1 MNLDPDWIAQRLIPL
16 STARPCDLLSPP
28 PDYDLDFDPALS
40 FSPAAVL
47 IGLVSSQ
54 DGLSVLLTRRSDA
67 LRRHTGQIALPGGR
81 CEPGETAADTALR
94 EAQEEIGLDPRR
106 VRLLGLGDPLHTRTG
121 FLVPPVI
128 GVVAAGAALV
138 ANPDEVAEIFE
149 TPFDVLMNPASYQ
162 QRYADLPTGERRQVY
177 AVDHGGRSIWGVTA
191 TILHQLLLRLDG
203 GVDV

>member
-1 MNLDPDWIAQRLIPL
+1 MTPDPDWIARHLIPL
-16 STARPCDLLSPP
+16 SAAQPYDALSPP

-47 IGLVSSQ
+47 IGLFAGA

-94 EAQEEIGLDPRR
+94 EAHEEIGLDPAR

-121 FLVPPVI
+121 FLITPVVGI
-128 GVVAAGAALV
+128 VAAGAALI

-149 TPFDVLMNPASYQ
+149 TPFEVLMDPASYQ
-162 QRYADLPTGERRQVY
+162 RRYADLPTGERRQVY

-191 TILHQLLLRLDG
+191 AILHQLLLRLDG
-203 GVDV
+203 GADV

>member
-1 MNLDPDWIAQRLIPL
+1 MNLDPDWIARRLIPL
-16 STARPCDLLSPP
+16 SAAQPCDALSPP

-47 IGLVSSQ
+47 IGLAASG

-94 EAQEEIGLDPRR
+94 EAHEEIGLDPAR

-121 FLVPPVI
+121 FLVTPVVGI
-128 GVVAAGAALV
+128 VAAGAALI
-138 ANPDEVAEIFE
+138 ANPEEVAEIFE
-149 TPFDVLMNPASYQ
+149 TPFDVLMDPASYV
-162 QRYADLPTGERRQVY
+162 QRCADLPTGERRQVY
-177 AVDHGGRSIWGVTA
+177 AVDHDGRSIWGVTA
-191 TILHQLLLRLDG
+191 AILYQLLLRLDG
-203 GVDV
+203 GADV

>member
-1 MNLDPDWIAQRLIPL
+1 MIADPDWIAQRLIPL
-16 STARPCDLLSPP
+16 SAAQPYNALSPP
-28 PDYDLDFDPALS
+28 PDFDLDFDPALS

-47 IGLVSSQ
+47 IGLFPGR
-54 DGLSVLLTRRSDA
+54 DGLSVLLTRRSE
-67 LRRHTGQIALPGGR
+67 LMRRHTGQIALPGGR

-94 EAQEEIGLDPRR
+94 EAYEEIGLDPAR

-121 FLVPPVI
+121 FLVTPVV
-128 GVVAAGAALV
+128 GVVAAGEDLV
-138 ANPDEVAEIFE
+138 ANPEEVAEIFE

-162 QRYADLPTGERRQVY
+162 QRYVDLPTGERRQVY

-191 TILHQLLLRLDG
+191 SILHQLLQRLDG

>member
-1 MNLDPDWIAQRLIPL
+1 MNPDPDWIARRLIPL
-16 STARPCDLLSPP
+16 STARPCDALSPP

-81 CEPGETAADTALR
+81 CEPGETAGDTALR

-121 FLVPPVI
+121 FLVTPVI

-149 TPFDVLMNPASYQ
+149 TPFDVLMTPASYQ

-191 TILHQLLLRLDG
+191 TILHQLLQRLGG